1 MVLALCMSAC
11 KSKKE
16 LTTTE
21 KSEFSTLEYNTF
33 SSSKA
38 TFTIVQNQNSFNV
51 NGSIRIRKDSLIM
64 ISIQPFLG
72 MEVARATITQDN
84 FTILDRI
91 HKKYFTASFAN
102 LNKDMGIEINYNTFQ
117 SILTNGL
124 FLYDQSDAPRLSDF
138 KEAKIMDLTML
149 QYSKNKI
156 LQEFTVDSEY
166 RVQSASLFADGEP
179 YSLRWSYSK
188 FNALENGYFFPHQI
202 NFSMNDGTKN
212 NQLDIEYK
220 KIEINKDLNFD
231 FTVPSSYKA
240 VTLNELMDMLK

>member
-11 KSKKE
+11 KSKKG

-84 FTILDRI
+84 FTIL
-91 HKKYFTASFAN
+91 T
-102 LNKDMGIEINYNTFQ
+102 G
-117 SILTNGL
+117 SIKNI
-124 FLYDQSDAPRLSDF
+124 SPHLSPISTRTW
-138 KEAKIMDLTML
+138 E
-149 QYSKNKI
+149 
-156 LQEFTVDSEY
+156 
-166 RVQSASLFADGEP
+166 
-179 YSLRWSYSK
+179 
-188 FNALENGYFFPHQI
+188 
-202 NFSMNDGTKN
+202 
-212 NQLDIEYK
+212 
-220 KIEINKDLNFD
+220 
-231 FTVPSSYKA
+231 
-240 VTLNELMDMLK
+240 